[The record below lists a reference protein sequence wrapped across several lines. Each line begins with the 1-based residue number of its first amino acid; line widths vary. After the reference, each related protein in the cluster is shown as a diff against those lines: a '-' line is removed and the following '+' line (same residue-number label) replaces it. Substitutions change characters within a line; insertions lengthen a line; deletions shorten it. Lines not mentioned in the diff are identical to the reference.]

1 VKTKLVLAAAMFT
14 VLVSSAQTNSIMF
27 PLLLSPTNSVL
38 MTNAEFRVI
47 SGAKIFFK
55 NNAGYRMFYPGQLN
69 SNVLAALHT
78 SIPQLVAQQQK
89 IIDDAAQ
96 AYAEAHPVYVPPPPP
111 VDDFFE
117 SAKTEMNNCQNSTEL
132 DAKVDSL
139 INSLNDSYSE
149 IIENAEIHDASATEI
164 NNLEIQRDE
173 EKVKVL
179 SFAKDLATKQVKKA
193 EQGLTVAESNQAAFN
208 SDPIGYLSKS
218 TNAADRKLAKD
229 LSEQTNTP
237 SR

>member
-14 VLVSSAQTNSIMF
+14 ALVSSAQTNGIIF

-55 NNAGYRMFYPGQLN
+55 NDAGYRMFYPGQLN

-78 SIPQLVAQQQK
+78 SIPQLAAQQQK

-96 AYAEAHPVYVPPPPP
+96 AYAEAHPVYVPP

>member
-1 VKTKLVLAAAMFT
+1 
-14 VLVSSAQTNSIMF
+14 
-27 PLLLSPTNSVL
+27 
-38 MTNAEFRVI
+38 MTNAEFRTIV
-47 SGAKIFFK
+47 GAKIYFK
-55 NNAGYRMFYPGQLN
+55 NDAGYQMFWPGQLN

-89 IIDDAAQ
+89 LNDDAAQ

-111 VDDFFE
+111 VNDFFE

-164 NNLEIQRDE
+164 NNLEIQRDK

-179 SFAKDLATKQVKKA
+179 SFAKDLATKQVEKA
-193 EQGLTVAESNQAAFN
+193 EQGLAVAESNRTAFN

-237 SR
+237 SQ